1 MVRDD
6 VSCLLKTKL
15 RSSNYDV
22 ALIQTEVCY
31 LVLDRPNLSHPKNN
45 EYPEISS
52 DDQAPMVADPP
63 NANCTTTDTDTHLI
77 SEIGDTLSTLAIWLY
92 CQIEEDHLQQ
102 ITTVFV
108 EQSLAKPVGLLTVSY
123 EIWFRELVYI

>member
-63 NANCTTTDTDTHLI
+63 NNNSIPDKY
-77 SEIGDTLSTLAIWLY
+77 G
-92 CQIEEDHLQQ
+92 
-102 ITTVFV
+102 
-108 EQSLAKPVGLLTVSY
+108 
-123 EIWFRELVYI
+123 